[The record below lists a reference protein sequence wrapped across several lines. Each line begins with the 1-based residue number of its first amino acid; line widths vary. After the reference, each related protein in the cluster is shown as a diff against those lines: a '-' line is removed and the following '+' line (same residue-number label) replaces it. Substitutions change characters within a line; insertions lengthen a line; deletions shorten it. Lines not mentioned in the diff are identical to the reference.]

1 MVPSAAGV
9 IRPSGVRP
17 RHSGFAAWHYEQAE
31 IEAYVQTAQARF
43 DPDVVT
49 VRMDQIGAAKF
60 TEPSLPVV
68 EIRSPATPAKRMVSL
83 MACAL
88 P

>member
-1 MVPSAAGV
+1 VQPGAL
-9 IRPSGVRP
+9 VRLQVGWP
-17 RHSGFAAWHYEQAE
+17 ALPPDGGEE
-31 IEAYVQTAQARF
+31 EADAL
-43 DPDVVT
+43 
-49 VRMDQIGAAKF
+49 DQIGGAKF